1 MKKLHQILQIA
12 LLVYFGAFLI
22 FFIAFDTLG
31 GMFNMHEIT
40 SDSMVTITLIGL
52 ILFLAAWGSSYLA
65 YSSLSSTIKKM
76 ESEMNALK
84 AKIYDFEH
92 PNVPQKPAANPVPKP
107 VIPTDTDQ
115 SNIPPRQNFTDSE

>member
-31 GMFNMHEIT
+31 GLFGMDEIT

-52 ILFLAAWGSSYLA
+52 IIFLAAWGSSYAAYNSLA
-65 YSSLSSTIKKM
+65 STIKKM
-76 ESEMNALK
+76 EIDANSLK

-92 PNVPQKPAANPVPKP
+92 PRNPATPTSKPSQA
-107 VIPTDTDQ
+107 TDLDQ
-115 SNIPPRQNFTDSE
+115 SNLPPRQNITDK